1 MGGCLYRAVNVCT
14 LWIHSF
20 DLGDTSPM
28 IIWDGSLFWRTPHI
42 QKQARTQ
49 KNSNPNHPLPWNLD
63 WWWLNHQ
70 QFHFMGDFLIPT
82 LGWGLVSSL
91 RNQPTR
97 GRESPKK
104 IMENTPMTWVE
115 SPWTQDARTTRHHQ
129 DDMKCLAANPELN
142 PHCHEKLRKGNL
154 ARLRTTK
161 SLAKITQFFS
171 RFGGISV
178 SWSQLCLGRM
188 LFSFPPSLRRSLTG
202 GLRQK
207 VVVCPA
213 RKGLVAGW

>member
-20 DLGDTSPM
+20 DLGDISPM

-63 WWWLNHQ
+63 WWWFNHQ

-104 IMENTPMTWVE
+104 IMENTPITWVE
-115 SPWTQDARTTRHHQ
+115 SPRDPGCEENSSPPGWHEMFSSKSRT
-129 DDMKCLAANPELN
+129 K
-142 PHCHEKLRKGNL
+142 
-154 ARLRTTK
+154 
-161 SLAKITQFFS
+161 
-171 RFGGISV
+171 
-178 SWSQLCLGRM
+178 
-188 LFSFPPSLRRSLTG
+188 PSLPRKTG
-202 GLRQK
+202 EGEPCRTENY
-207 VVVCPA
+207 
-213 RKGLVAGW
+213 